1 MPRQARFPLAPRLT
15 RVVSGLARAMRGR
28 ADDEGAV
35 PVLGQGVT
43 SNRIWNSADAAGA
56 EQAVWGRSVSE
67 PWGTRPDPP
76 GELVIDVKRDPR
88 TVAGLAALGFGDE
101 ARRLADP
108 FRLVVNRSGLFFYS
122 YGDRKVLDLWIRWS
136 TLTGLAPTVV
146 RSTSMFFGPPDGI
159 HAIAVTGVSRDGTE
173 VTFPLIARKPGSG
186 FGAAID
192 LSSVGAQQ
200 ELIDR
205 MNRFSTDRPTVS
217 DS

>member
-1 MPRQARFPLAPRLT
+1 MAPRLT
-15 RVVSGLARAMRGR
+15 HVVSSLARAMRGR

-35 PVLGQGVT
+35 PMLGHGVT
-43 SNRIWNSADAAGA
+43 SNRIWSSVGAAEA
-56 EQAVWGRSVSE
+56 EQTVGARSVSE

-76 GELVIDVKRDPR
+76 GEFVVDVKRDAR

-122 YGDRKVLDLWIRWS
+122 YGDRKVLDLWIRWA

-146 RSTSMFFGPPDGI
+146 RGSSVFFGPVDGI
-159 HAIAVTGVSRDGTE
+159 HAIAVTGVSDDGAE
-173 VTFPLIARKPGSG
+173 VTFPLIARRPGGG
-186 FGAAID
+186 FGAALD
-192 LSSVGAQQ
+192 LSSVGEQR
-200 ELIDR
+200 EFIDR
-205 MNRFSTDRPTVS
+205 IDRFYTDRPTVS